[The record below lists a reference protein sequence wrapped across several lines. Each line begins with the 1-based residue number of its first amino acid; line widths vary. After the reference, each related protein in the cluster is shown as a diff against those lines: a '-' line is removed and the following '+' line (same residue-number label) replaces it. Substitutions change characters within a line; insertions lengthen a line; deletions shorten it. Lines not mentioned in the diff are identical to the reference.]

1 MSLTVFPD
9 VVLSASIIAAGIRG
23 KNMRSNIR
31 VSTSSGEMQINVRWA
46 RTLRQYELGVVPLS
60 IEQWAQI
67 EALHE
72 VTEGGAFG
80 FLMQD
85 PKDRSAAVGEGFLQP
100 YSGSLLLGT
109 MGYGYGVPTYRLGK
123 RYAISGTSRFKD
135 RLITRPKDTPLVKK
149 NGITLA
155 NGSSAGQF
163 TIDPTTGIV
172 TIHEDASAYL
182 TSATVGAT
190 TVLDFG
196 SGSFASLFATGG
208 RVWLQ
213 GVVGTAASVLTDKSH
228 EVLSVSGNTLTINT
242 PTTGLTV
249 TSALAMRYPQ
259 PSDTLTWS
267 GEFFVPVHFMED
279 EIGWDLA
286 RPGDMQDRLIA
297 GPSVVLQEIRE

>member
-9 VVLSASIIAAGIRG
+9 VVLSSSIIAAGIRG

-85 PKDRSAAVGEGFLQP
+85 PKDRSAAAGEGFLQP
-100 YSGSLLLGT
+100 YSGGLLLGT

-163 TIDPTTGIV
+163 TIDPATGIV

-182 TSATVGAT
+182 ASATVGAT

-242 PTTGLTV
+242 STTGLTV
-249 TSALAMRYPQ
+249 ISALAMRYPQ

-279 EIGWDLA
+279 EIDWDLA

>member
-85 PKDRSAAVGEGFLQP
+85 PKDRSAATGEGFLQA
-100 YSGSLLLGT
+100 YSGGLLLGS

-123 RYAISGTSRFKD
+123 RYAVSGTARVKD
-135 RLITRPKDTPLVKK
+135 RLITRPKATPLVQK
-149 NGITLA
+149 NGVALA
-155 NGSSAGQF
+155 YGSSAGQF
-163 TIDPTTGIV
+163 SIDADTGVV
-172 TIHEDASAYL
+172 TVHEDASAYVD
-182 TSATVGAT
+182 SATVGTT

-196 SGSFASLFATGG
+196 TGSFASLFTVGG

-213 GVVGTAASVLTDKSH
+213 GVVGTAAGVLNNKSH
-228 EVLSVSGNTLTINT
+228 EVLSISGNTLTINT
-242 PTTGLTV
+242 ATTGLTL
-249 TSALAMRYPQ
+249 TSALGMRYPQ

-267 GEFFVPVHFMED
+267 GEFYVPVHFMED
-279 EIGWDLA
+279 EIDWDLA
-286 RPGDMQDRLIA
+286 RPGEMHDRLIA

>member
-9 VVLSASIIAAGIRG
+9 VVLSSSIIAAGIRG

-85 PKDRSAAVGEGFLQP
+85 PKDRSAAAGEGFLQP
-100 YSGSLLLGT
+100 YSGGLLLGT

-163 TIDPTTGIV
+163 TIDPATGIV

-182 TSATVGAT
+182 DSATVGAT
-190 TVLDFG
+190 TMLDFG

-279 EIGWDLA
+279 EIDWDLA

>member
-9 VVLSASIIAAGIRG
+9 VLLSASIIAAGIRG
-23 KNMRSNIR
+23 KNMRNNIR
-31 VSTSSGEMQINVRWA
+31 VSTTSGEMQINVRWA

-72 VTEGGAFG
+72 VTEGGAYG

-85 PKDRSAAVGEGFLQP
+85 PKDRSAAAGEGFLQS
-100 YSGSLLLGT
+100 YSGGLLLGT
-109 MGYGYGVPTYRLGK
+109 MGHGYGVPTYRLGK
-123 RYAISGTSRFKD
+123 RYAVSGTSRFKD
-135 RLITRPKDTPLVKK
+135 RLITRPKDTPVVKK
-149 NGITLA
+149 NGVTLA
-155 NGSSAGQF
+155 YGSSAGQF
-163 TIDPTTGIV
+163 SIEQATGIV

-182 TSATVGAT
+182 ASATVGAT

-196 SGSFASLFATGG
+196 TGSFASLFATGG

-213 GVVGTAASVLTDKSH
+213 GVVGTAASVLANKSH

-242 PTTGLTV
+242 ATTGLTL
-249 TSALAMRYPQ
+249 TNALAMRYPQ
-259 PSDTLTWS
+259 PSDALTWS
-267 GEFFVPVHFMED
+267 GEFYVPVHFMED
-279 EIGWDLA
+279 EIDWDLA

>member
-9 VVLSASIIAAGIRG
+9 VVLSSSIIAAGIRG

-85 PKDRSAAVGEGFLQP
+85 PKDRSAAAGEGFLQP
-100 YSGSLLLGT
+100 YSGGLLLGT

-163 TIDPTTGIV
+163 TIDPATGIV

-182 TSATVGAT
+182 DSATVGAT
-190 TVLDFG
+190 TMLDFG

-279 EIGWDLA
+279 EIDWDLA
-286 RPGDMQDRLIA
+286 RPGDIQDRLIA

>member
-9 VVLSASIIAAGIRG
+9 VVLNSSIVAAGIRG

-46 RTLRQYELGVVPLS
+46 RTLRQYELGVVPLT

-72 VTEGGAFG
+72 VTEGGAYG

-85 PKDRSAAVGEGFLQP
+85 PKDRVVATGEGFLQS
-100 YSGSLLLGT
+100 YSGGLLLGSV
-109 MGYGYGVPTYRLGK
+109 GHGYGVPTYRLIK
-123 RYAISGTSRFKD
+123 RYSISGTSRSKD
-135 RLITRPKDTPLVKK
+135 RLITRPQATPSLLK
-149 NGITLA
+149 NGLA
-155 NGSSAGQF
+155 LASGSGPGQF
-163 TIDPTTGIV
+163 SINADTGVV
-172 TIHEDASAYL
+172 TIREDASAYL
-182 TSATVGAT
+182 ASASVRTPT
-190 TVLDFG
+190 LLDFG
-196 SGSFASLFATGG
+196 TGTFASLFSVGG

-213 GVVGTAASVLTDKSH
+213 GVVGTASAVLADKSH

-242 PTTGLTV
+242 ATTGLTL
-249 TSALAMRYPQ
+249 TSALAMRYAQ
-259 PSDTLTWS
+259 PSDALTWS
-267 GEFFVPVHFMED
+267 GQFYVPVHFMED
-279 EIGWDLA
+279 EIDWDLA